1 MTCDYDNDH
10 FYQGLIFGKPVKVVM
25 VMVKKSRN
33 NSINRHL

>member
-25 VMVKKSRN
+25 VMVNGHGKKVPQQ
-33 NSINRHL
+33 